1 MRRLNAKHLL
11 AASAAVFSLSA
22 FAAVDPDLAA
32 AAKELGE
39 RAAKVCDPA
48 FEGDKKKGEL
58 TIADI
63 EPMILKS
70 AEIPAS
76 FTNSDAETISA
87 VWQVAVT
94 KGIVICPDSRV
105 SALPADSIT
114 GGRVPTAAAYITKN
128 VMSLSPKPSDP
139 KRPLLSFSVAAAEAT
154 GNMLEKILQLPR
166 IVETAQ
172 ALKTTASYM
181 ESALKPEAA
190 AAIYE
195 ELSEIAGIFQMMTSG
210 PMIVSSTLGT
220 ERIRSAGG
228 FSLAAAPQM
237 MGLPIKATP

>member
-1 MRRLNAKHLL
+1 MKLLRAKHVL
-11 AASAAVFSLSA
+11 AAGAAVFSLSA
-22 FAAVDPDLAA
+22 FAAVDPDWAA

-39 RAAKVCDPA
+39 RAVKLCDPA

-76 FTNSDAETISA
+76 FANSEAETLSA
-87 VWQVAVT
+87 IWQVAVA

-105 SALPADSIT
+105 STLPAEAIT
-114 GGRVPTAAAYITKN
+114 GGRVPTAAANITKS

-139 KRPLLSFSVAAAEAT
+139 TRPLLSFSVAAAEAT

-172 ALKTTASYM
+172 ALKTTAAYM
-181 ESALKPEAA
+181 ESAQKPEAA
-190 AAIYE
+190 AAIRQ
-195 ELSEIAGIFQMMTSG
+195 ELSGIADIFQMMTNG
-210 PMIVSSTLGT
+210 LMVVSSIMGP

-228 FSLAAAPQM
+228 FSLSAAPQM
-237 MGLPIKATP
+237 MGLPIKAAP